1 MLVLKR
7 ASKTN
12 LLQWSLSLW
21 SLWSSP
27 WLSSWLSLWS
37 SSNCFQRCEQDCP
50 FAMKPFQ
57 QFMKRWHKTEL
68 DEDDKRLNQWSG
80 VMVRVSWWG
89 CHVHWEN
96 WFQVSRAGRRG
107 EAAVPAS
114 DGKKNH
120 LACPICR
127 SLSSCFLVHWF
138 IGQIWQNMILLFN
151 DYNYQMKMIQMIFLL
166 QGVLPPGHDG
176 CSHQNTCVATL
187 DQNLKYLKKEMT
199 HQHWT
204 FWTNKGFNEIIVKL
218 FSHLYTHS

>member
-1 MLVLKR
+1 MIIITMIIIKLLSKVR
-7 ASKTN
+7 ARLPFCNEAFPTVYEKV
-12 LLQWSLSLW
+12 
-21 SLWSSP
+21 
-27 WLSSWLSLWS
+27 SWI
-37 SSNCFQRCEQDCP
+37 
-50 FAMKPFQ
+50 K
-57 QFMKRWHKTEL
+57 
-68 DEDDKRLNQWSG
+68 QWSG
-80 VMVRVSWWG
+80 VMVRT
-89 CHVHWEN
+89 CHVRWEN

-187 DQNLKYLKKEMT
+187 DQYLKYLKKEMT

-204 FWTNKGFNEIIVKL
+204 FWTNKGFNEMIVKM